1 MRAIREFQHTF
12 TKRASFPRGR
22 LDTRRAGRRKA
33 LPAKKNGHA
42 VATLSRADRMVKSSR
57 RWTNKVSERNS
68 GERSSSEAEATRT
81 SVREPLNMPKRHIQ
95 SQTSAPERA

>member
-33 LPAKKNGHA
+33 LPAKNGHA
-42 VATLSRADRMVKSSR
+42 VATLSRADRMVKTSR
-57 RWTNKVSERNS
+57 RWTNKVSELDS